1 MEDSKIENSEEID
14 KAIEEYKN
22 IETEEELKNDKENK
36 ENVNEDNKD
45 NEENEL
51 NKKIEELENQNADL
65 KDKYMRAMAET
76 ENIRKRAAKE
86 KIDTIK
92 RANKDLLL
100 SLLNFMDNFERA
112 IKAGENNKDI
122 QNSEYYK
129 GIELIHKQFID
140 FIHDNGV
147 EEIKC
152 LGEEFNP
159 NLHEALTVIEVP
171 DCEHEKIV
179 EVYAKGYKLKL
190 IFCQNAYNIFCVTVS
205 QMRSIKVNIYY
216 FPIFNMLINFIR

>member
-1 MEDSKIENSEEID
+1 MEESKMENGEEINNENIENNESV
-14 KAIEEYKN
+14 
-22 IETEEELKNDKENK
+22 ETEEELKN
-36 ENVNEDNKD
+36 NEDND
-45 NEENEL
+45 NKENEL

-65 KDKYMRAMAET
+65 KDKYMRAMAEM

-112 IKAGENNKDI
+112 IKAGENNSDI

-147 EEIKC
+147 EEIEC
-152 LGEEFNP
+152 LGGEFDP
-159 NLHEALTVIEVP
+159 NLHEALTMVEIP

-179 EVYAKGYKLKL
+179 EVYAKGYKLNDEL
-190 IFCQNAYNIFCVTVS
+190 LRTA
-205 QMRSIKVNIYY
+205 KVIVGK
-216 FPIFNMLINFIR
+216 PKAKE

>member
-1 MEDSKIENSEEID
+1 MEESKMENGEEINN
-14 KAIEEYKN
+14 ENNESV
-22 IETEEELKNDKENK
+22 ETEEELKN
-36 ENVNEDNKD
+36 NED

-65 KDKYMRAMAET
+65 KDKYMRAMAEM

-112 IKAGENNKDI
+112 IKAGENNSDI

-147 EEIKC
+147 EEIEC
-152 LGEEFNP
+152 LGGEFDP
-159 NLHEALTVIEVP
+159 NLHEALTMIEIP

-179 EVYAKGYKLKL
+179 EVYAKGYKLNDEL
-190 IFCQNAYNIFCVTVS
+190 LRTA
-205 QMRSIKVNIYY
+205 KVIVGK
-216 FPIFNMLINFIR
+216 PKAKE

>member
-1 MEDSKIENSEEID
+1 MENSEELQEINEANKTD
-14 KAIEEYKN
+14 EN
-22 IETEEELKNDKENK
+22 IETEEELKNNKENK
-36 ENVNEDNKD
+36 ENDNEENKNDSDNK
-45 NEENEL
+45 ENEL
-51 NKKIEELENQNADL
+51 NKKIEELKNQNSDL

-86 KIDTIK
+86 KIETIK

-112 IKAGENNKDI
+112 IKAGENNNDI

-147 EEIKC
+147 EEIEC

-159 NLHEALTVIEVP
+159 NLHEALTMVEIP

-179 EVYAKGYKLKL
+179 EVYAKGYKLNDEL
-190 IFCQNAYNIFCVTVS
+190 LRTA
-205 QMRSIKVNIYY
+205 KVIVGK
-216 FPIFNMLINFIR
+216 PKAKE

>member
-1 MEDSKIENSEEID
+1 MEESKMENSEELQEINE
-14 KAIEEYKN
+14 AIEKYKN
-22 IETEEELKNDKENK
+22 IETEEELKNNKENK
-36 ENVNEDNKD
+36 END
-45 NEENEL
+45 NEENKNDSDNNENEL
-51 NKKIEELENQNADL
+51 NKKIEELENQNSEL

-86 KIDTIK
+86 KIETIK

-112 IKAGENNKDI
+112 IKAGENNSDI

-147 EEIKC
+147 EEIEC

-159 NLHEALTVIEVP
+159 NLHEALTMVEIP

-179 EVYAKGYKLKL
+179 EVYAKGYKLNDEL
-190 IFCQNAYNIFCVTVS
+190 LRTA
-205 QMRSIKVNIYY
+205 KVIVGK
-216 FPIFNMLINFIR
+216 PKAKE

>member
-1 MEDSKIENSEEID
+1 MEEK
-14 KAIEEYKN
+14 YKEDLEQN
-22 IETEEELKNDKENK
+22 KKTDETENTEENNENAKEENESEPENDT
-36 ENVNEDNKD
+36 
-45 NEENEL
+45 ENEL

-86 KIDTIK
+86 KIDIIK

-112 IKAGENNKDI
+112 IKAGENNPDI

-147 EEIKC
+147 EEIEC

-159 NLHEALTVIEVP
+159 NLHEALTMIEVA

-179 EVYAKGYKLKL
+179 EVYAKGYKLNDELLRTAKV
-190 IFCQNAYNIFCVTVS
+190 IVGKP
-205 QMRSIKVNIYY
+205 IKTAE
-216 FPIFNMLINFIR
+216 

>member
-1 MEDSKIENSEEID
+1 MEESKIENGEEINNEN
-14 KAIEEYKN
+14 IENNESV
-22 IETEEELKNDKENK
+22 ETEEELKN
-36 ENVNEDNKD
+36 NEDND
-45 NEENEL
+45 NKENEL

-65 KDKYMRAMAET
+65 KDKYMRAMAEM

-112 IKAGENNKDI
+112 IKAGENNSDI

-147 EEIKC
+147 EEIEC
-152 LGEEFNP
+152 LGGEFDP
-159 NLHEALTVIEVP
+159 NLHEALTMVEIP

-179 EVYAKGYKLKL
+179 EVYAKGYKLNDEL
-190 IFCQNAYNIFCVTVS
+190 LRTA
-205 QMRSIKVNIYY
+205 KVIVGK
-216 FPIFNMLINFIR
+216 PKAKE

>member
-1 MEDSKIENSEEID
+1 MENGEEINNENIENNESV
-14 KAIEEYKN
+14 
-22 IETEEELKNDKENK
+22 ETEEELKN
-36 ENVNEDNKD
+36 NEDNK
-45 NEENEL
+45 ENEL

-65 KDKYMRAMAET
+65 KDKYMRAMAEM

-112 IKAGENNKDI
+112 IKAGENNSDI

-147 EEIKC
+147 EEIEC
-152 LGEEFNP
+152 LDGEFDP
-159 NLHEALTVIEVP
+159 NLHEALTMVEIP

-179 EVYAKGYKLKL
+179 EVYAKGYKLNDEL
-190 IFCQNAYNIFCVTVS
+190 LRTA
-205 QMRSIKVNIYY
+205 KVIVGK
-216 FPIFNMLINFIR
+216 PKAKE

>member
-1 MEDSKIENSEEID
+1 MEELKMENGEEINNENIENNESV
-14 KAIEEYKN
+14 
-22 IETEEELKNDKENK
+22 ETEEELKN
-36 ENVNEDNKD
+36 NEDNK
-45 NEENEL
+45 ENEL

-65 KDKYMRAMAET
+65 KDKYMRAMAEM

-112 IKAGENNKDI
+112 IKAGENNSDI

-147 EEIKC
+147 EEIEC
-152 LGEEFNP
+152 LGGEFDP
-159 NLHEALTVIEVP
+159 NLHEALTMVEIP

-179 EVYAKGYKLKL
+179 EVYAKGYKLNDEL
-190 IFCQNAYNIFCVTVS
+190 LRTA
-205 QMRSIKVNIYY
+205 KVIVGK
-216 FPIFNMLINFIR
+216 PKAKE

>member
-22 IETEEELKNDKENK
+22 IETEEELKNNK
-36 ENVNEDNKD
+36 ENANEDNNKD
-45 NEENEL
+45 EENEL

-65 KDKYMRAMAET
+65 KDKYMRAVAEM

-112 IKAGENNKDI
+112 IKAGENNSDI

-147 EEIKC
+147 EEIEC

-179 EVYAKGYKLKL
+179 EVYAKGYKLNDEL
-190 IFCQNAYNIFCVTVS
+190 LREA
-205 QMRSIKVNIYY
+205 KVIVGK
-216 FPIFNMLINFIR
+216 PKAKE

>member
-1 MEDSKIENSEEID
+1 MEESKIENEQAGEME
-14 KAIEEYKN
+14 KPGNEN
-22 IETEEELKNDKENK
+22 IENLENNNGEENK
-36 ENVNEDNKD
+36 ENANEKL
-45 NEENEL
+45 EE
-51 NKKIEELENQNADL
+51 NKKIEELENQNVEL

-86 KIDTIK
+86 KIDIIK

-112 IKAGENNKDI
+112 IKAGENNPDI

-147 EEIKC
+147 EEIEC
-152 LGEEFNP
+152 LGGEFDP
-159 NLHEALTVIEVP
+159 NMHEALTMVEIP
-171 DCEHEKIV
+171 DCENEKIV
-179 EVYAKGYKLKL
+179 EVYAKGYKLNDELLRTAKV
-190 IFCQNAYNIFCVTVS
+190 IVGKP
-205 QMRSIKVNIYY
+205 IKTTET
-216 FPIFNMLINFIR
+216 RE

>member
-22 IETEEELKNDKENK
+22 IETEEELKNNK
-36 ENVNEDNKD
+36 ENANEDNKN

-65 KDKYMRAMAET
+65 KDKYMRAVAEM

-112 IKAGENNKDI
+112 IKAGENNNDI

-147 EEIKC
+147 EEIEC
-152 LGEEFNP
+152 LGEEFN
-159 NLHEALTVIEVP
+159 
-171 DCEHEKIV
+171 
-179 EVYAKGYKLKL
+179 L
-190 IFCQNAYNIFCVTVS
+190 IF
-205 QMRSIKVNIYY
+205 MR
-216 FPIFNMLINFIR
+216 L

>member
-1 MEDSKIENSEEID
+1 MENGEEINNENIENNEGV
-14 KAIEEYKN
+14 
-22 IETEEELKNDKENK
+22 ETEEELKN
-36 ENVNEDNKD
+36 NEDNK
-45 NEENEL
+45 ENEL

-65 KDKYMRAMAET
+65 KDKYMRAMAEM

-112 IKAGENNKDI
+112 IKAGENNSDI

-147 EEIKC
+147 EEIEC
-152 LGEEFNP
+152 LGGEFNP
-159 NLHEALTVIEVP
+159 NLHEALTMVEIP

-179 EVYAKGYKLKL
+179 EVYAKGYKLNDEL
-190 IFCQNAYNIFCVTVS
+190 LRTA
-205 QMRSIKVNIYY
+205 KVIVGK
-216 FPIFNMLINFIR
+216 PKAKE

>member
-1 MEDSKIENSEEID
+1 MENSEELQEINEANKNKTD
-14 KAIEEYKN
+14 EN
-22 IETEEELKNDKENK
+22 IETEEELKNNKENK
-36 ENVNEDNKD
+36 END
-45 NEENEL
+45 NEENKNDKEKEL
-51 NKKIEELENQNADL
+51 NKKIEELENQNSDL
-65 KDKYMRAMAET
+65 KDKYMRAMAEM
-76 ENIRKRAAKE
+76 ENVRKRAAKE
-86 KIDTIK
+86 KIETIK

-112 IKAGENNKDI
+112 IKAGENNNDI

-147 EEIKC
+147 EEIEC

-159 NLHEALTVIEVP
+159 NLHEALTMVEIP

-179 EVYAKGYKLKL
+179 EVYAKGYKLNDEL
-190 IFCQNAYNIFCVTVS
+190 LRTA
-205 QMRSIKVNIYY
+205 KVIVGK
-216 FPIFNMLINFIR
+216 PKAKE

>member
-1 MEDSKIENSEEID
+1 MEESKIENEQASEME
-14 KAIEEYKN
+14 KPGNEN
-22 IETEEELKNDKENK
+22 IENLENNNGEENK
-36 ENVNEDNKD
+36 ENANEKL
-45 NEENEL
+45 EE
-51 NKKIEELENQNADL
+51 NKKIEELENQNVEL

-86 KIDTIK
+86 KIDIIK

-112 IKAGENNKDI
+112 IKAGENNPDI

-147 EEIKC
+147 EEIEC
-152 LGEEFNP
+152 LGGEFDP
-159 NLHEALTVIEVP
+159 NMHEALTMVEIP
-171 DCEHEKIV
+171 DCENEKIV
-179 EVYAKGYKLKL
+179 EVYAKGYKLNDELLRTAKV
-190 IFCQNAYNIFCVTVS
+190 IVGKP
-205 QMRSIKVNIYY
+205 IKTTET
-216 FPIFNMLINFIR
+216 RE

>member
-1 MEDSKIENSEEID
+1 MEEEI
-14 KAIEEYKN
+14 KESNESNEYRESSKLEEN
-22 IETEEELKNDKENK
+22 NNDEINNGEEENLDNN
-36 ENVNEDNKD
+36 NEDNDELNK
-45 NEENEL
+45 NEL
-51 NKKIEELENQNADL
+51 NKKIEELENQNAEM
-65 KDKYMRAMAET
+65 KDKYMRAMAEA

-86 KIDTIK
+86 KIDIIK

-112 IKAGENNKDI
+112 IKEGEKNTDI

-147 EEIKC
+147 SEIEC
-152 LGEEFNP
+152 LGEEFDP
-159 NLHEALTVIEVP
+159 NLHEALTMVEIP

-179 EVYAKGYKLKL
+179 EVYAKGYKLNEEL
-190 IFCQNAYNIFCVTVS
+190 LRTA
-205 QMRSIKVNIYY
+205 KVIVGK
-216 FPIFNMLINFIR
+216 PIAAKE

>member
-1 MEDSKIENSEEID
+1 MEEEI
-14 KAIEEYKN
+14 KESNESNEYRESSELEEN
-22 IETEEELKNDKENK
+22 NNDEINNGEEESPN
-36 ENVNEDNKD
+36 NEDNDELNK
-45 NEENEL
+45 NEL
-51 NKKIEELENQNADL
+51 NKKIEELENQNAEM
-65 KDKYMRAMAET
+65 KDKYMRAMAEA

-86 KIDTIK
+86 KIDIIK

-112 IKAGENNKDI
+112 IKEGEKNTDI

-147 EEIKC
+147 SEIEC
-152 LGEEFNP
+152 LGEEFDP
-159 NLHEALTVIEVP
+159 NLHEALTMVEIP

-179 EVYAKGYKLKL
+179 EVYAKGYKLNEEL
-190 IFCQNAYNIFCVTVS
+190 LRTA
-205 QMRSIKVNIYY
+205 KVIVGK
-216 FPIFNMLINFIR
+216 PIAAKE

>member
-1 MEDSKIENSEEID
+1 MEESKMENSEELQEIKEANKTD
-14 KAIEEYKN
+14 EN
-22 IETEEELKNDKENK
+22 IETEEELKNNKENK
-36 ENVNEDNKD
+36 ENDNEENKNDSDNK
-45 NEENEL
+45 ENEL
-51 NKKIEELENQNADL
+51 NKKIEELENQNSEL

-86 KIDTIK
+86 KIETIK

-112 IKAGENNKDI
+112 IKAGENNNDI

-147 EEIKC
+147 EEIEC

-159 NLHEALTVIEVP
+159 NLHEALTMVEIP

-179 EVYAKGYKLKL
+179 EVYAKGYKLNDEL
-190 IFCQNAYNIFCVTVS
+190 LRTA
-205 QMRSIKVNIYY
+205 KVIVGK
-216 FPIFNMLINFIR
+216 PKAKE

>member
-1 MEDSKIENSEEID
+1 MEESKMENSEELQEINEANKTD
-14 KAIEEYKN
+14 EN
-22 IETEEELKNDKENK
+22 IETEEELKNNKENK
-36 ENVNEDNKD
+36 ENDNEENKNDSDNK
-45 NEENEL
+45 ENEL
-51 NKKIEELENQNADL
+51 NKKIEELENQNSEL

-86 KIDTIK
+86 KIETIK

-112 IKAGENNKDI
+112 IKAGENNNDI

-147 EEIKC
+147 EEIEC

-159 NLHEALTVIEVP
+159 NLHEALTMVEIP

-179 EVYAKGYKLKL
+179 EVYAKGYKLNDEL
-190 IFCQNAYNIFCVTVS
+190 LRTA
-205 QMRSIKVNIYY
+205 KVIVGK
-216 FPIFNMLINFIR
+216 PKAKE

>member
-1 MEDSKIENSEEID
+1 MEEEI
-14 KAIEEYKN
+14 KESNESNEYRESSKLEEN
-22 IETEEELKNDKENK
+22 NNDEINNGEEENLDNN
-36 ENVNEDNKD
+36 NEDNDELNK
-45 NEENEL
+45 NEF
-51 NKKIEELENQNADL
+51 NKKIEELENQNAEM
-65 KDKYMRAMAET
+65 KDKYMRAMAEA

-86 KIDTIK
+86 KIDIIK

-112 IKAGENNKDI
+112 IKEGEKNTDI

-147 EEIKC
+147 SEIEC
-152 LGEEFNP
+152 LGEEFDP
-159 NLHEALTVIEVP
+159 NLHEALTMVEIP

-179 EVYAKGYKLKL
+179 EVYAKGYKLNEEL
-190 IFCQNAYNIFCVTVS
+190 LRTA
-205 QMRSIKVNIYY
+205 KVIVGK
-216 FPIFNMLINFIR
+216 PIAAKE

>member
-1 MEDSKIENSEEID
+1 MEESKMENGEEINNENIENNESV
-14 KAIEEYKN
+14 
-22 IETEEELKNDKENK
+22 ETEEELKN
-36 ENVNEDNKD
+36 NEDNK
-45 NEENEL
+45 ENEL

-65 KDKYMRAMAET
+65 KDRYMRAMAEM

-112 IKAGENNKDI
+112 IKAGENNSDI

-147 EEIKC
+147 EEIEC
-152 LGEEFNP
+152 LGEEFDP
-159 NLHEALTVIEVP
+159 NLHEALTMVEIP

-179 EVYAKGYKLKL
+179 EVYAKGYKLNDEL
-190 IFCQNAYNIFCVTVS
+190 LRTA
-205 QMRSIKVNIYY
+205 KVIVGK
-216 FPIFNMLINFIR
+216 PKAKE

>member
-1 MEDSKIENSEEID
+1 MEESKMENSEEID
-14 KAIEEYKN
+14 KAIEEYEN
-22 IETEEELKNDKENK
+22 IETEEELKNNK
-36 ENVNEDNKD
+36 ENANEDNKN

-86 KIDTIK
+86 KIDTIR

-112 IKAGENNKDI
+112 IKAGENNNDI

-147 EEIKC
+147 EEIEC

-159 NLHEALTVIEVP
+159 NLHEALTVIEIP

-179 EVYAKGYKLKL
+179 EVYAKGYKLNDEL
-190 IFCQNAYNIFCVTVS
+190 LRTA
-205 QMRSIKVNIYY
+205 KVIVGK
-216 FPIFNMLINFIR
+216 PKAKE

>member
-1 MEDSKIENSEEID
+1 MEESKIENEQTNEAEKSDNENNETLENNNENNNNEE
-14 KAIEEYKN
+14 
-22 IETEEELKNDKENK
+22 ENK
-36 ENVNEDNKD
+36 ESVNKQLL
-45 NEENEL
+45 EE
-51 NKKIEELENQNADL
+51 NKKIEELENQNVEL

-86 KIDTIK
+86 KIETIK

-112 IKAGENNKDI
+112 IKAGESNPDI

-147 EEIKC
+147 EEIEC
-152 LGEEFNP
+152 LGGEFDP
-159 NLHEALTVIEVP
+159 NMHEALTMVEIP
-171 DCEHEKIV
+171 DCENEKIV
-179 EVYAKGYKLKL
+179 EVYAKGYKLNDELLRTAKV
-190 IFCQNAYNIFCVTVS
+190 IVGKP
-205 QMRSIKVNIYY
+205 IKTKENKGAKE
-216 FPIFNMLINFIR
+216 

>member
-1 MEDSKIENSEEID
+1 MENGKEINNENIENNESV
-14 KAIEEYKN
+14 
-22 IETEEELKNDKENK
+22 ETEEELKN
-36 ENVNEDNKD
+36 NEDNK
-45 NEENEL
+45 ENEL

-65 KDKYMRAMAET
+65 KDKYIRAMAEM

-112 IKAGENNKDI
+112 IKAGENNSDI

-147 EEIKC
+147 EEIEC
-152 LGEEFNP
+152 LGGEFDP
-159 NLHEALTVIEVP
+159 NLHEALTMVEIP

-179 EVYAKGYKLKL
+179 EVYAKGYKLNDEL
-190 IFCQNAYNIFCVTVS
+190 LRTA
-205 QMRSIKVNIYY
+205 KVIVGK
-216 FPIFNMLINFIR
+216 PKAKE

>member
-1 MEDSKIENSEEID
+1 MENGEEINNENIENNESV
-14 KAIEEYKN
+14 
-22 IETEEELKNDKENK
+22 ETEEELKN
-36 ENVNEDNKD
+36 NEDNK
-45 NEENEL
+45 ENEL

-65 KDKYMRAMAET
+65 KDKYIRAMAEM

-112 IKAGENNKDI
+112 IKAGENNSDI

-147 EEIKC
+147 EEIEC
-152 LGEEFNP
+152 LGGEFDP
-159 NLHEALTVIEVP
+159 NLHEALTMVEIP

-179 EVYAKGYKLKL
+179 EVYAKGYKLNDEL
-190 IFCQNAYNIFCVTVS
+190 LRTA
-205 QMRSIKVNIYY
+205 KVIVGK
-216 FPIFNMLINFIR
+216 PKAKE

>member
-1 MEDSKIENSEEID
+1 MEEEI
-14 KAIEEYKN
+14 KESNESNEYSESSELEEN
-22 IETEEELKNDKENK
+22 NNDEINNGEEENLDNN
-36 ENVNEDNKD
+36 NEDNDELNK
-45 NEENEL
+45 NEF
-51 NKKIEELENQNADL
+51 NKKIEELENQNAEM
-65 KDKYMRAMAET
+65 KDKYMRAMAEA

-86 KIDTIK
+86 KIDIIK

-112 IKAGENNKDI
+112 IKEGEKNTDI

-147 EEIKC
+147 SEIEC
-152 LGEEFNP
+152 LGEEFDP
-159 NLHEALTVIEVP
+159 NLHEALTMVEIP

-179 EVYAKGYKLKL
+179 EVYAKGYKLNEEL
-190 IFCQNAYNIFCVTVS
+190 LRTA
-205 QMRSIKVNIYY
+205 KVIVGK
-216 FPIFNMLINFIR
+216 PIAAKE

>member
-1 MEDSKIENSEEID
+1 MEESKMGNSEEID
-14 KAIEEYKN
+14 KAIEEYEN
-22 IETEEELKNDKENK
+22 IETEEELKNNK
-36 ENVNEDNKD
+36 ENANEDNKN

-86 KIDTIK
+86 KIDTIR

-112 IKAGENNKDI
+112 IKAGENNNDI

-147 EEIKC
+147 EEIEC

-179 EVYAKGYKLKL
+179 EVYAKGYKLNDEL
-190 IFCQNAYNIFCVTVS
+190 LRTA
-205 QMRSIKVNIYY
+205 KVIVGK
-216 FPIFNMLINFIR
+216 PKAKE

>member
-1 MEDSKIENSEEID
+1 MEESKMENSEELQEIKEANKTD
-14 KAIEEYKN
+14 EN
-22 IETEEELKNDKENK
+22 IETEEELKNNKENK
-36 ENVNEDNKD
+36 ENDNEDNKNDSD
-45 NEENEL
+45 NKENEL
-51 NKKIEELENQNADL
+51 NKKIEELKNQNSDL

-86 KIDTIK
+86 KIETIK

-112 IKAGENNKDI
+112 IKAGENNSDI

-147 EEIKC
+147 EEIEC

-159 NLHEALTVIEVP
+159 NLHEALTMVEIP

-179 EVYAKGYKLKL
+179 EVYAKGYKLNDEL
-190 IFCQNAYNIFCVTVS
+190 LRTA
-205 QMRSIKVNIYY
+205 KVIVGK
-216 FPIFNMLINFIR
+216 PKAKE

>member
-1 MEDSKIENSEEID
+1 MENGEEINNENIENNESV
-14 KAIEEYKN
+14 
-22 IETEEELKNDKENK
+22 ETEEELKN
-36 ENVNEDNKD
+36 NEDNK
-45 NEENEL
+45 ENEL

-65 KDKYMRAMAET
+65 KDKYMRAMAEM

-112 IKAGENNKDI
+112 IKAGENNSDI

-147 EEIKC
+147 EEIEC
-152 LGEEFNP
+152 LGGEFDP
-159 NLHEALTVIEVP
+159 NLHEALTMIEIP

-179 EVYAKGYKLKL
+179 EVYAKGYKLNDEL
-190 IFCQNAYNIFCVTVS
+190 LRTA
-205 QMRSIKVNIYY
+205 KVIVGK
-216 FPIFNMLINFIR
+216 PKAKE